1 MKKQLKNLTIKD
13 NFMFAAVMLDEENCK
28 GFLERAL
35 QMKIDRVEVSA
46 EKNIVYHPEYKGVR
60 LDVYAKDENNTRYN
74 VEMQVSTQSSL
85 GLRSRYYQSQ
95 MDMEMLLS
103 GSEYEELPKSY
114 VIFICDFDPFGE
126 RKYKYTFEM
135 ECKETAKAKLQ
146 DKRKIVFLST
156 KGKNAEEVLEELV
169 RFLEFVK
176 ADIKESQN
184 DFQDEYV
191 KQLQKFVE
199 HIKKDR
205 EMEERFM
212 LFEELL
218 KEERKSGRE
227 EGREEGRQEGRQ
239 EGRKKMAEI
248 TTALLSKYGEIPDA
262 LSEKINEEKDMEM
275 LKRWISVATE
285 VSTIEEFIS
294 KIS

>member
-1 MKKQLKNLTIKD
+1 
-13 NFMFAAVMLDEENCK
+13 
-28 GFLERAL
+28 
-35 QMKIDRVEVSA
+35 
-46 EKNIVYHPEYKGVR
+46 
-60 LDVYAKDENNTRYN
+60 
-74 VEMQVSTQSSL
+74 
-85 GLRSRYYQSQ
+85 
-95 MDMEMLLS
+95 
-103 GSEYEELPKSY
+103 
-114 VIFICDFDPFGE
+114 
-126 RKYKYTFEM
+126 M

-156 KGKNAEEVLEELV
+156 KGKNAEEVPEELV

-227 EGREEGRQEGRQ
+227 EGRQEGR
-239 EGRKKMAEI
+239 EGMAEAI
-248 TTALLSKYGEIPDA
+248 IVFLSKYGEVPDT
-262 LSEKINEEKDMEM
+262 LSEKINEEKDMEV
-275 LKRWISVATE
+275 LKQWIKLSVE
-285 VSTIEEFIS
+285 VESIEEFIS

>member
-35 QMKIDRVEVSA
+35 QIKIDRVAVST

-114 VIFICDFDPFGE
+114 VIFICDFDPFGG

-135 ECKETAKAKLQ
+135 ECKETSKAELQ
-146 DKRKIVFLST
+146 DKRTIIFLST
-156 KGKNAEEVLEELV
+156 KGKNAEEVPKELV
-169 RFLEFVK
+169 HFLKFVK
-176 ADIKESQN
+176 ADIKESQD

-218 KEERKSGRE
+218 KEERKSGKE
-227 EGREEGRQEGRQ
+227 EGREEGRQEGRN
-239 EGRKKMAEI
+239 KMAEVI
-248 TTALLSKYGEIPDA
+248 TTFLSEYGKVPDA
-262 LSEKINEEKDMEM
+262 LSEKINEEKDMEV
-275 LKRWISVATE
+275 LKHWIKVATE

>member
-1 MKKQLKNLTIKD
+1 MP
-13 NFMFAAVMLDEENCK
+13 
-28 GFLERAL
+28 G
-35 QMKIDRVEVSA
+35 
-46 EKNIVYHPEYKGVR
+46 
-60 LDVYAKDENNTRYN
+60 
-74 VEMQVSTQSSL
+74 
-85 GLRSRYYQSQ
+85 
-95 MDMEMLLS
+95 
-103 GSEYEELPKSY
+103 
-114 VIFICDFDPFGE
+114 
-126 RKYKYTFEM
+126 
-135 ECKETAKAKLQ
+135 
-146 DKRKIVFLST
+146 
-156 KGKNAEEVLEELV
+156 ELV

-227 EGREEGRQEGRQ
+227 EGRQEGR
-239 EGRKKMAEI
+239 EGMAEAI
-248 TTALLSKYGEIPDA
+248 IVFLSKYGEVPDT
-262 LSEKINEEKDMEM
+262 LSEKINEEKDMEV
-275 LKRWISVATE
+275 LKQWIKLSVE
-285 VSTIEEFIS
+285 VESIEEFIS

>member
-1 MKKQLKNLTIKD
+1 M
-13 NFMFAAVMLDEENCK
+13 
-28 GFLERAL
+28 
-35 QMKIDRVEVSA
+35 
-46 EKNIVYHPEYKGVR
+46 P
-60 LDVYAKDENNTRYN
+60 
-74 VEMQVSTQSSL
+74 
-85 GLRSRYYQSQ
+85 
-95 MDMEMLLS
+95 
-103 GSEYEELPKSY
+103 
-114 VIFICDFDPFGE
+114 
-126 RKYKYTFEM
+126 
-135 ECKETAKAKLQ
+135 
-146 DKRKIVFLST
+146 
-156 KGKNAEEVLEELV
+156 EELV

-227 EGREEGRQEGRQ
+227 EGRQ
-239 EGRKKMAEI
+239 EGRKKMAEVI
-248 TTALLSKYGEIPDA
+248 TALLSKYGEIPDA

>member
-35 QMKIDRVEVSA
+35 QIKIDRVEVST

-114 VIFICDFDPFGE
+114 VIFICDFDPFGG

-135 ECKETAKAKLQ
+135 ECKETSKAELQ
-146 DKRKIVFLST
+146 DKRTIVFLST
-156 KGKNAEEVLEELV
+156 KGKNAEEVPKELV
-169 RFLEFVK
+169 HFLKFVK
-176 ADIKESQN
+176 ADIKESQG

-218 KEERKSGRE
+218 KEERKSGK
-227 EGREEGRQEGRQ
+227 EEGRQEGRD
-239 EGRKKMAEI
+239 KMAEVII
-248 TTALLSKYGEIPDA
+248 TFLSKYGEIPDT
-262 LSEKINEEKDMEM
+262 LLKKINAEKDMEV
-275 LKRWISVATE
+275 LKDWISVSTE

>member
-1 MKKQLKNLTIKD
+1 
-13 NFMFAAVMLDEENCK
+13 MFAAVMLDEENCK

-35 QMKIDRVEVSA
+35 QIKIDRVEVST

-135 ECKETAKAKLQ
+135 ECKETANAKLQ

-156 KGKNAEEVLEELV
+156 KGKNAEEVPEELV

-218 KEERKSGRE
+218 KEERKAGRE
-227 EGREEGRQEGRQ
+227 EG
-239 EGRKKMAEI
+239 MAEAI
-248 TTALLSKYGEIPDA
+248 IVFLSKYGEVPDT
-262 LSEKINEEKDMEM
+262 LSEKINEEKDIEV
-275 LKRWISVATE
+275 LKQWIKLSVE
-285 VSTIEEFIS
+285 VESIEEFIS

>member
-13 NFMFAAVMLDEENCK
+13 NFMFAAAMVDEENCK

-103 GSEYEELPKSY
+103 GSEYEELPKRY

-156 KGKNAEEVLEELV
+156 KGKNAEEVPEELV

-227 EGREEGRQEGRQ
+227 EGRQEGR
-239 EGRKKMAEI
+239 EGMAEAI
-248 TTALLSKYGEIPDA
+248 IVFLSKYGEVPDT
-262 LSEKINEEKDMEM
+262 LSEKINEEKDMEV
-275 LKRWISVATE
+275 LKQWIKLSVE
-285 VSTIEEFIS
+285 VESIEEFIS

>member
-1 MKKQLKNLTIKD
+1 MCMQRN
-13 NFMFAAVMLDEENCK
+13 
-28 GFLERAL
+28 
-35 QMKIDRVEVSA
+35 
-46 EKNIVYHPEYKGVR
+46 
-60 LDVYAKDENNTRYN
+60 ENNTRYN

-114 VIFICDFDPFGE
+114 VIFICDFDPFGR

-135 ECKETAKAKLQ
+135 ECKETSKAELQ
-146 DKRKIVFLST
+146 DKRTIIFLST
-156 KGKNAEEVLEELV
+156 KGKNAEEVPKELV
-169 RFLEFVK
+169 HFLKFVK
-176 ADIKESQN
+176 ADIKESQD

-218 KEERKSGRE
+218 KEERKSGK
-227 EGREEGRQEGRQ
+227 EEGRQEGRD
-239 EGRKKMAEI
+239 KMAEVII
-248 TTALLSKYGEIPDA
+248 TFLSKYGEIPDT
-262 LSEKINEEKDMEM
+262 LLEKINAEKDMEV
-275 LKRWISVATE
+275 LKDWISVSTE